1 MTSVIEYIYKL
12 SFEQHELVRVLHNFF
27 EDYGLKSSLKYTI
40 PFYSKNKVICYINPQ
55 KPRGAEIVFW
65 QAQQFKNLHL
75 LDIKKRKSMAGITFE
90 TIDSIDFDVLNLL
103 ITEGIEIDDWMR
115 K

>member
-1 MTSVIEYIYKL
+1 MATEKTI
-12 SFEQHELVRVLHNFF
+12 
-27 EDYGLKSSLKYTI
+27 SSTVYTEK
-40 PFYSKNKVICYINPQ
+40 F
-55 KPRGAEIVFW
+55 
-65 QAQQFKNLHL
+65 FKNLHL